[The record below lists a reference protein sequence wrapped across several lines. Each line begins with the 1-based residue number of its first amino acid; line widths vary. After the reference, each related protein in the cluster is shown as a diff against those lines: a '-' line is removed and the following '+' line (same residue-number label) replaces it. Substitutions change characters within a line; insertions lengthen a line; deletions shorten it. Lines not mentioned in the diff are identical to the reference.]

1 MKNKD
6 ILSIIL
12 FIVGFIATY
21 LIMCYCIPGLR
32 IKLAAEP
39 MEYFIESIKSMV
51 LFKSIVSCIVGIIL
65 AVLPHFIKNNTN

>member
-1 MKNKD
+1 MNYIK

-39 MEYFIESIKSMV
+39 IEYFIESIKYATI
-51 LFKSIVSCIVGIIL
+51 FKAVISCIIGALL
-65 AVLPHFIKNNTN
+65 AILPHIIKKK

>member
-1 MKNKD
+1 MNNKK

-39 MEYFIESIKSMV
+39 IEYFIESIKYATI
-51 LFKSIVSCIVGIIL
+51 FKAVISCIIGALL
-65 AVLPHFIKNNTN
+65 AILPHIIKKK